1 MYMNEYVRKCGLDGN
16 IPRHVA
22 IIMDGNGRW
31 ATKRGLPRSAGHRAG
46 MEALRDLITASSEL
60 GIEALTLY
68 AFSTENWKR
77 PRDEV
82 GTLFSLV
89 VEYFNR
95 EISEL
100 HEKGVRI
107 RVLGDMSR
115 VPQKAR
121 AALMRAEDITH
132 DNSGLKLN
140 LAINYGA
147 RAELVRAAKALA
159 EDVSNG
165 GMAPDAIDEAAV
177 SSRLYTSGQ
186 PDVDLLIRTGGEMRL
201 SNFLLY
207 QSAYAELLFTDTL
220 FPDFDKAH
228 YLDAIREF
236 QGRSRRFGAIK

>member
-1 MYMNEYVRKCGLDGN
+1 MNEYVRECGLDGN

-147 RAELVRAAKALA
+147 RAELVRAARALA

-165 GMAPDAIDEAAV
+165 GMAPDAID
-177 SSRLYTSGQ
+177 
-186 PDVDLLIRTGGEMRL
+186 
-201 SNFLLY
+201 
-207 QSAYAELLFTDTL
+207 
-220 FPDFDKAH
+220 
-228 YLDAIREF
+228 
-236 QGRSRRFGAIK
+236 

>member
-1 MYMNEYVRKCGLDGN
+1 MNEYVRECGLDGN

-46 MEALRDLITASSEL
+46 MEALRDLITASIEL

>member
-1 MYMNEYVRKCGLDGN
+1 MNEYVRECGLDGN

-107 RVLGDMSR
+107 RVLGDISC

>member
-1 MYMNEYVRKCGLDGN
+1 MNEYVRECGLDGN

-100 HEKGVRI
+100 HENGVRI
-107 RVLGDMSR
+107 RILGDISC

-132 DNSGLKLN
+132 DNRGLKLN

-147 RAELVRAAKALA
+147 RAELVRAARALA

>member
-1 MYMNEYVRKCGLDGN
+1 MNEYVRECGLDGN

-100 HEKGVRI
+100 HENGVRI
-107 RVLGDMSR
+107 RILGDISC

-228 YLDAIREF
+228 YLDAIHEF

>member
-1 MYMNEYVRKCGLDGN
+1 MNEYVRKCGLDGN

-121 AALMRAEDITH
+121 AALMRAEDMTH
-132 DNSGLKLN
+132 DNRGLKLN

-147 RAELVRAAKALA
+147 RAELVRAARALA

>member
-1 MYMNEYVRKCGLDGN
+1 MNEYVRECGLDGN

-228 YLDAIREF
+228 YLDAIHEF
-236 QGRSRRFGAIK
+236 QGRSRRFGAIKQ

>member
-1 MYMNEYVRKCGLDGN
+1 MNEYVRECGLDGN

-100 HEKGVRI
+100 HENGVRI
-107 RVLGDMSR
+107 RVLGDISC

-236 QGRSRRFGAIK
+236 QGRSRRFGAIKQ

>member
-1 MYMNEYVRKCGLDGN
+1 MNEYVRECGLDGN

-77 PRDEV
+77 PWDEV

-121 AALMRAEDITH
+121 AALMRAEDMTH
-132 DNSGLKLN
+132 DNRGLKLN

-147 RAELVRAAKALA
+147 RAELVRAARALA

>member
-1 MYMNEYVRKCGLDGN
+1 MNEYVRECGLDGN

-100 HEKGVRI
+100 HENGVRI

-121 AALMRAEDITH
+121 AALMRAEDMTH
-132 DNSGLKLN
+132 DNRGLKLN

-147 RAELVRAAKALA
+147 RAELVRAARALA

-236 QGRSRRFGAIK
+236 QGRSRRFGAIKQ

>member
-1 MYMNEYVRKCGLDGN
+1 MNEYVRECGLGGN

>member
-1 MYMNEYVRKCGLDGN
+1 MNEYVRECGLDGN

-121 AALMRAEDITH
+121 AALMRAEDMTH

-228 YLDAIREF
+228 YLDAIHEF

>member
-1 MYMNEYVRKCGLDGN
+1 MNEYVRECGLDGN

-46 MEALRDLITASSEL
+46 MEALRDLITVSSEL

-147 RAELVRAAKALA
+147 RAELVRAARALA
-159 EDVSNG
+159 EDVSNS

-177 SSRLYTSGQ
+177 LSRLYTSGQ

-236 QGRSRRFGAIK
+236 QGRSRRFGAIKQ